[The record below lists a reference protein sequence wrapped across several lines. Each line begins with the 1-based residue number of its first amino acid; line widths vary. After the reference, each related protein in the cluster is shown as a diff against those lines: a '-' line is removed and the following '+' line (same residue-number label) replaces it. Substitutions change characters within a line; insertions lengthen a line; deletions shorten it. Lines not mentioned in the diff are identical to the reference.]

1 MYEIVMCL
9 RVNDIFNVL
18 NCSNMSILQR
28 KCFLDTDAKG
38 SMPENCIGMNYRKG
52 PGFHGERLVFAR
64 HLGLAETGLFKKPKV
79 VLGGRSVESK
89 EDNEPL

>member
-9 RVNDIFNVL
+9 RVNDILDVL

-28 KCFLDTDAKG
+28 KCFLDTETKG
-38 SMPENCIGMNYRKG
+38 SMPENCIGMNNGKG
-52 PGFHGERLVFAR
+52 LGFHGERRVFAR
-64 HLGLAETGLFKKPKV
+64 HLGWAENGLFKKPKV